1 MPAPPVTAVTVSVD
15 ALSCVALEAY
25 PTRTPQLTI
34 MTVQPSVLITL
45 TMPGRLEDGHVR
57 FASDLADTAT
67 RYAAE
72 VEQAWQRQTTQPAP
86 APG

>member
-1 MPAPPVTAVTVSVD
+1 MPAPPVTAITISVD

-25 PTRTPQLTI
+25 PSRTPQLTI
-34 MTVQPSVLITL
+34 MTVQPSVLVTL

-57 FASDLADTAT
+57 FARDLADTAT

-72 VEQAWQRQTTQPAP
+72 VEQARHRQAPPPAP
-86 APG
+86 ARG